1 MIMQIQTFTH
11 QFGAGWSTELPSELD
26 SDQTLLVAFGASE
39 YGDAPA
45 ALADLAD
52 AFPRSARVGCSSA
65 GEILGQVVSDH
76 SLVVAAVRFERTALA
91 VASTRLAATA
101 DSAAAGARL
110 GAELALHR
118 PRLVMVLSDGLAVNG
133 SELAKGL
140 SEALPAGT
148 MIVGGLAA
156 DGDRFARTWVLVDG
170 MPQAGFVTAVALTG
184 PLVTG
189 SGSQGG
195 WDTFGPERRVTR
207 AEGNVLYELDGRPA
221 LALYKDYLGILAQ
234 GLPAS
239 ARRFPLSI
247 REDPDRGVPVVRTI
261 LAVDEAAQSM
271 TFAGDVPTGWRAQLM
286 RSSHDRLIAGAMRSA
301 ADAASGMAGAPVLA
315 LAISCAGRRLLLSQR
330 ADEEIEATLEAL
342 PPGSHQIGFYAY
354 GEISPGGFAH
364 CELHNQTM
372 ALTTLREI
380 AA

>member
-1 MIMQIQTFTH
+1 MQIQTFTH
-11 QFGAGWSTELPSELD
+11 QFGVGWSSELPSELD

-45 ALADLAD
+45 ALAELAA
-52 AFPRSARVGCSSA
+52 AFPRSARAGCSSA
-65 GEILGQVVSDH
+65 GEILGQVVTDH
-76 SLVVAAVRFERTALA
+76 SLVVAAVRFEHTAVA
-91 VASTRLAATA
+91 AASTRLAATA

-110 GAELALHR
+110 GAELAPHR
-118 PRLVMVLSDGLAVNG
+118 PRLVMVLSDGLGVNG
-133 SELAKGL
+133 SALAKGL

-184 PLVTG
+184 PLVAGT
-189 SGSQGG
+189 GSQGG

-239 ARRFPLSI
+239 ALRFPLSI

-286 RSSHDRLIAGAMRSA
+286 RSSPDRLIAGAMRSA
-301 ADAASGMAGAPVLA
+301 ADAASGMDGAPVLA
-315 LAISCAGRRLLLSQR
+315 LAISCVGRRLLLGQR
-330 ADEEIEATLEAL
+330 ADEETEATLEAL

-354 GEISPGGFAH
+354 GEISSVGSAH